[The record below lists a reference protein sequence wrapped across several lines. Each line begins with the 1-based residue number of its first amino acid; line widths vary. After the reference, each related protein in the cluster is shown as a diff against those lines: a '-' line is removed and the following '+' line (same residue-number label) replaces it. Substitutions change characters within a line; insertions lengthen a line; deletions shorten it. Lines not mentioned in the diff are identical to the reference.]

1 MDSETYNEMMDW
13 MYDDEYSSSPDVLRP
28 IPNYHKK
35 NESLDLSSLCNDI
48 RASFASGFKD

>member
-35 NESLDLSSLCNDI
+35 MNHLMQ
-48 RASFASGFKD
+48 K